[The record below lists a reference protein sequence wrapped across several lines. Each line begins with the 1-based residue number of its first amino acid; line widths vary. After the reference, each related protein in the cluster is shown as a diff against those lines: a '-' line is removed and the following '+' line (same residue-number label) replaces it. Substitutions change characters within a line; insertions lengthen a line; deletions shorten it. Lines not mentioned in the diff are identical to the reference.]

1 MIRQK
6 EPRWWQKEADWWRK
20 RTRLMTKKN
29 QPGGKKKGPGYKKK
43 VTWWQRWVKVGQ
55 VFSLRNDNDN
65 VDCQKM
71 GPKLE
76 RLFILACRSML
87 GWVITAC
94 IELMNEKQYQPFMTQ
109 WPWPCVRTN
118 NHFVSCYKGDDIVWP
133 RLVATI
139 TKKASSL
146 ASLLSG
152 QHCIG
157 WHWHTYAPA
166 KRWHGQNL
174 FSLGST
180 MMRSWWR
187 LPISKTT
194 MNKGT
199 KSNV

>member
-29 QPGGKKKGPGYKKK
+29 LPGGKKKGPGYKKK

-87 GWVITAC
+87 RWVITAC
-94 IELMNEKQYQPFMTQ
+94 IELMNEKQFPPFMTQ

-146 ASLLSG
+146 ASIVIRSTL
-152 QHCIG
+152 
-157 WHWHTYAPA
+157 HWLALVHLRTSQKVTRP
-166 KRWHGQNL
+166 KPFLTWVNNDEV
-174 FSLGST
+174 
-180 MMRSWWR
+180 MV
-187 LPISKTT
+187 KTP
-194 MNKGT
+194 NPK
-199 KSNV
+199 NNHE